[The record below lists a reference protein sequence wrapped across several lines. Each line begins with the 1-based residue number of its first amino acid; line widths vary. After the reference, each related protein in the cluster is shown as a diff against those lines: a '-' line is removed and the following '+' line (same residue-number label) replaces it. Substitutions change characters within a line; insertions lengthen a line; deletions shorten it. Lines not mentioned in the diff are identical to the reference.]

1 MIGDRLIVEYW
12 DDLNRVA
19 ASLKDGLL
27 RPSLLVSRLQ
37 SMQRQNP
44 LQQAL
49 QEVGRIA
56 KTWHILEY
64 VDDPLFRRRVLV
76 GLNKGETLHS
86 LAREIAFGRQGRFME
101 RGYEAQLNRASA
113 LSLVINAIG
122 VWNTRYFEHAQTAL
136 LQEGVALP
144 EDLWSHLSPFQ
155 WTHIHFNGTYHFP
168 EIAPQEGL
176 RPLREY
182 QGSSAPYT
190 LPQSLSSEAT
200 SEPEIAPEDVE
211 DVIQL
216 ALLETGEED
225 AET

>member
-1 MIGDRLIVEYW
+1 MFKKDIRDRLIIEHW

-19 ASLKDGLL
+19 ASLKDGFL

-37 SMQRQNP
+37 SLQRQNP

-56 KTWHILEY
+56 KTWHIVEY
-64 VDDPLFRRRVLV
+64 VDDPAFRRRVLI

-86 LAREIAFGRQGRFME
+86 LAREISFGRQGRFMD

-122 VWNTRYFEHAQTAL
+122 VWNTRYFEQAQTAL
-136 LQEGVALP
+136 TQQGVALP

-155 WTHIHFNGTYHFP
+155 WAHIHFNGSYHFT
-168 EIAPQEGL
+168 EV
-176 RPLREY
+176 PLKRAFVLCVNTTERVY
-182 QGSSAPYT
+182 RV
-190 LPQSLSSEAT
+190 LLSKVPLKRRTQNKAC
-200 SEPEIAPEDVE
+200 
-211 DVIQL
+211 
-216 ALLETGEED
+216 LLNKKM
-225 AET
+225 